1 MPRPPKIIKKVFEN
15 KISLYL
21 RKDNP
26 VWQCGFTLNGHH
38 IRKTTKCSDFEE
50 AKEAAIELYLTARV
64 RAKEGLPT
72 VTKTFSSVAEQA
84 KHSMEKALEAGIGKV
99 TYNSYISVIDNYL
112 VPFFGKRHIDKIDH
126 AALQEYANWRREKF
140 GSNPAHSTINI
151 HNTALNRVF
160 DAALERGYITKSQ
173 IPELKNDGEKAVRR
187 PTFSLD
193 EYSDLIRYM
202 RKWVTSGKKGLIT
215 QKREIIRD
223 YVYFISNTGIRPGTE
238 TAGLKWQHIHLE
250 TIEGVEYIFINV
262 NGKTGPREVNARHG
276 ITRYLRRL
284 LHRQTKFKDMDL
296 REALANRLDAFVF
309 ALPDG
314 TEVKNLIRPFAKMLD
329 AAKLRI
335 DPLTGEERTLYSMR
349 HFYITRALIRGTSH
363 EFIAKQCGTS
373 SAMITKHYSHVTAKL
388 VAKHLAGS
396 PKHSVLQQRQKI

>member
-21 RKDNP
+21 RKGNP
-26 VWQCGFTLNGHH
+26 VWQCAFTIEGHH
-38 IRKTTKCSDFEE
+38 IRKTTKCEHFDE
-50 AKEAAIELYLTARV
+50 AKDAAIELYLTARV

-84 KHSMEKALEAGIGKV
+84 KHSMQKALEAGIGKV

-112 VPFFGKRHIDKIDH
+112 IPFFGKRNIDKIDY
-126 AALQEYANWRREKF
+126 AALQEYSQWRRDKF
-140 GSNPAHSTINI
+140 GNNPAHSTINI

-173 IPELKNDGEKAVRR
+173 IPELKNDGEKAVQR
-187 PTFSLD
+187 PTFSLE
-193 EYSDLIRYM
+193 EYRDLIKYM
-202 RKWVTSGKKGLIT
+202 RKWVRTGKKGLIT

-223 YVYFISNTGIRPGTE
+223 YALFISNTGVRPGTE
-238 TAGLKWQHIHLE
+238 TDGLKWQHIHFE
-250 TIEGVEYIFINV
+250 TINGVEYILINV
-262 NGKTGPREVNARHG
+262 NGKTGPRELTARHG

-284 LHRQTKFKDMDL
+284 LDRQEKYKDMDL
-296 REALANRLDAFVF
+296 SEAINKRLDAYVF

-314 TEVKNLIRPFAKMLD
+314 EEVKNLIRPFAKMLD

-335 DPLTGEERTLYSMR
+335 DPLTGEDRTLYSLR
-349 HFYITRALIRGTSH
+349 HFYITRALMRGTSH

-373 SAMITKHYSHVTAKL
+373 IAMITKHYSHVTARL
-388 VAKHLAGS
+388 VAKHLAGNLN
-396 PKHSVLQQRQKI
+396 HRV